1 MVNLVVEYMDGGS
14 LQDVVDNGG
23 CQDEEALADIAYQ
36 VLLGLDFLHSNQQMH
51 RDIKPGNILLNC
63 EGVVKLAD
71 FGISKAVDTKS
82 GFMQPNSFVGTMC
95 YMVSTP
101 LLSTSVSLSD

>member
-23 CQDEEALADIAYQ
+23 CRDEEVLADIAHQ
-36 VLLGLDFLHSNQQMH
+36 VLLGLDFLHSHNQMH

-63 EGVVKLAD
+63 QGQVKLAD
-71 FGISKAVDTKS
+71 FGISRVHVSKHAKTDFS
-82 GFMQPNSFVGTMC
+82 GTVN
-95 YMVSTP
+95 YMVSSVLP
-101 LLSTSVSLSD
+101 FGVNLSFVIGT